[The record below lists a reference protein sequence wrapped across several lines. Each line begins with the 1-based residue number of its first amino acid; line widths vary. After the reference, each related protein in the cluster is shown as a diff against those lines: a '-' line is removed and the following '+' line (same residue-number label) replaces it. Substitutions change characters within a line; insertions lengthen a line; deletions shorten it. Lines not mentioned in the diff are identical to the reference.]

1 MNSTIIVALI
11 SFAGTLFG
19 TAGGIIASSKLVEYR
34 LSQLEKK
41 VDMQN
46 TITSKVPVIEEKI
59 KTINR
64 RIAKIEHENVNDFC
78 SAN

>member
-1 MNSTIIVALI
+1 MNSAVLIALL
-11 SFAGTLFG
+11 SFVGTLVG
-19 TAGGIIASSKLVEYR
+19 TFGGIVTSAKLTNFRIE
-34 LSQLEKK
+34 QLEKK

-64 RIAKIEHENVNDFC
+64 RIAKIEHENVTDFC
-78 SAN
+78 TAN